1 MIQTVD
7 LILQDEIV
15 PGLEVRQR
23 PVDLLMGDLLIAAA
37 EEQDTVL
44 PGGVH
49 LNDGMAAGAV
59 AYGHKVRVHPALPQD
74 IRQDGAVS
82 ADLSGV
88 ADGSS
93 GPCSGDGLVQ
103 PLAAAVDGAAG
114 GAQGLPRLH
123 EVGDLIHE
131 IQIQRSIAENV
142 RHTPLLT
149 PPFSGYSAPSAA
161 AASRGTAP
169 PAAGRKCRWAG

>member
-1 MIQTVD
+1 MQN
-7 LILQDEIV
+7 EIV
-15 PGLEVRQR
+15 SGLEVRQR

-49 LNDGMAAGAV
+49 LNDGVAAGAV

-88 ADGSS
+88 ADRSP
-93 GPCSGDGLVQ
+93 GPCGGDGLVQ

-114 GAQGLPRLH
+114 GAQGLPRLN
-123 EVGDLIHE
+123 EVGDLIYK

-142 RHTPLLT
+142 RHT
-149 PPFSGYSAPSAA
+149 
-161 AASRGTAP
+161 AP
-169 PAAGRKCRWAG
+169 PYAAFFRLLSAFRSSGQHRDSTASSRKKMQMGRVKKMEALP

>member
-15 PGLEVRQR
+15 PCLKARQH
-23 PVDLLMGDLLIAAA
+23 PVDLRVGDLLIAAA
-37 EEQDTVL
+37 EEQDAVL

-74 IRQDGAVS
+74 IRQNGAVS

-88 ADGSS
+88 ADRSP
-93 GPCSGDGLVQ
+93 GPCGGDGLVQ
-103 PLAAAVDGAAG
+103 PLAPQWTV
-114 GAQGLPRLH
+114 RLV
-123 EVGDLIHE
+123 ELRV
-131 IQIQRSIAENV
+131 S
-142 RHTPLLT
+142 
-149 PPFSGYSAPSAA
+149 
-161 AASRGTAP
+161 P
-169 PAAGRKCRWAG
+169 PARSEAPDIQDPDSEIHS